1 MVIVYI
7 LAALLAGYLLLLL
20 VSALLVNP
28 KKEYSHPSRLYR
40 FLLNSATAAALKLMR
55 IRVHVTGTEK
65 LPKGQK
71 ILFVGNHMQVFIK
84 SSFKNKMKYDFSI
97 ERGRNR

>member
-28 KKEYSHPSRLYR
+28 KKEYSHPSRFYR

-84 SSFKNKMKYDFSI
+84 SSF
-97 ERGRNR
+97 